1 MLIKNG
7 NNHFTVNGF
16 NFVHNMIYL
25 SEVHQPLGNS
35 TLLIQELFSDYQ
47 NFNYHTRFKIQLLTA
62 TFIKEETIL
71 KITKY

>member
-1 MLIKNG
+1 METINSQQ
-7 NNHFTVNGF
+7 NGF

-25 SEVHQPLGNS
+25 SEVDQPLGNS

-47 NFNYHTRFKIQLLTA
+47 NFNYHTRFKIRLLTA
-62 TFIKEETIL
+62 SFIKEETIL

>member
-1 MLIKNG
+1 
-7 NNHFTVNGF
+7 
-16 NFVHNMIYL
+16 MIYL
-25 SEVHQPLGNS
+25 SEVDQPLGNS

-47 NFNYHTRFKIQLLTA
+47 NFNYHTRYKIQLLTA